1 MADCK
6 KFYENSVTGIRG
18 DTRLLENKRACSGL
32 GKNFYMGAWIL
43 FEQLLAD
50 GLGIAAFAL
59 YISCHS
65 CGVKIQKI
73 GRDQVVADAVFRDGG
88 GQGIIA
94 VNMPVP
100 DVLHAVFME
109 QSHEGIDAEGT
120 EYGRK
125 MEKHVDGKDGFFR
138 EIPFL
143 LQVFRFPQ
151 AKLQAYRFPVDELLI
166 IDGSD
171 GILLGF
177 IEEPAACA
185 AQDGGASIV
194 GVVV

>member
-6 KFYENSVTGIRG
+6 KFYENSVTAGNG

-43 FEQLLAD
+43 FVQICIGGGRYMRAV
-50 GLGIAAFAL
+50 
-59 YISCHS
+59 S
-65 CGVKIQKI
+65 GVKIQKI

-88 GQGIIA
+88 GQGIVA

-125 MEKHVDGKDGFFR
+125 MKKHVDGKDGFFR

-143 LQVFRFPQ
+143 LQAFRFPQ
-151 AKLQAYRFPVDELLI
+151 AKLQAYRFPVDELLV

-185 AQDGGASIV
+185 AQDGGVGIV